1 VTALQSIADK
11 ASAKLSR
18 IARREQAARM
28 PHANFVHLRMQSA
41 YSMLEGAI
49 QPEDIAKA
57 CRKAGLPAAGLADRG
72 NMFAAMDFSY
82 AAKDAG
88 VQPIIG
94 AMVAIERPGSRT
106 ALTRPVFDWLV
117 LFAQDIGGYGN
128 LIWLV
133 SQAHLGADP
142 TDDPHL
148 MLADLDGRTDGLI
161 ALTGGADGALAR
173 LLADGQ
179 PIDDYA
185 DALVRLF
192 PGRLYVEISRSNDP
206 IEQRSEP
213 GLLRLAMARELPI
226 VATNPVKFLDE
237 RVHIAHDALLCI
249 ANSAYVEAEDRQKSN
264 PQHRM
269 KSADEMRKLFAD
281 LPEALANT
289 IVVAQRCAVAAP
301 SRKPILPRMAT
312 DGQSESPA
320 LIAVAKAG
328 LAKRLET
335 LGISGD
341 AATPYTERLAF
352 ELGVINDMGFPGYFL
367 IVADFIAWAKRQGI
381 PVGPGRGS
389 GAGSVVAWALTI
401 TDLDPLE
408 HGLLF
413 ERFLNPDRVSMPDFD
428 IDFCETRRIEV
439 IKYVQERYGR
449 DQVAQIITF
458 GKMKARAVLKDVG
471 RVLQMPYGQTDRL
484 SKLVPSHPTD
494 PWTLARTLGIGK
506 DKDGKR
512 YPGVPEFIAERDR
525 DPKVRR
531 LIEIALQLEGLPR
544 HSSTHAAGVVI
555 GDRSLSELVPLYRDP
570 RSDMPVTQF
579 EMKAVEKAGLVKFDF
594 LGLKTLSVLDRA
606 AKLLANRGVIV
617 DWLELPRDDPAV
629 YALLARADTVGVFQF
644 ESEGMRRALGQVRP
658 DCFGDIVALGALYRP
673 GPMDNIPS
681 FAARKHGREEVELL
695 HPLMEPI
702 LRETYGII
710 VYQEQVMQIA
720 RTLAGYSLGEADL
733 LRRAMGKKIHAE
745 MVAQKDLFAEG
756 AAKNGI
762 DKDIAS
768 AIFDLVLKF
777 ANYGFNKSHAAAY
790 ALVSFQTAWLK
801 AHHPVE
807 FFAAS
812 MAYDITN
819 TDRLAAFTEDAR
831 RSGVRVLPPCI
842 NASQAD
848 FSVEAIDGVKP
859 GTAEA
864 AATDSGK
871 YAVRYALAA
880 LKNVG
885 EKAMEI
891 VVAGRGPGYPA
902 LPAFSKNVDPKLL
915 NKRQLESLIAAGCFD
930 GIEPNRA
937 GVYLLAEAI
946 LGTAQAATAARESA
960 QTALFGESTDQGLAM
975 LVPANANWTMAETM
989 AQEKEAFG
997 FYFSGHPVE
1006 AWRAVLDA
1014 QGAKSFAEVAAL
1026 PAPAGGGRQGVVM
1039 AGLIEDVRWRTPQTG
1054 KGNRYM
1060 LITLS
1065 DRSGQYVAS
1074 CFDDDAQ
1081 VRIEAIAGESP
1092 SVLVQAELMWREGED
1107 VPRVTLRGVTLL
1119 ADMAKRARGRL
1130 VIALT
1135 EPHEVAQ
1142 LSALVA
1148 EAKGKGRGELVAS
1161 VLTGAGLARLWLG
1174 RDYLLDAE
1182 TVAKVAR
1189 AFGAERVISEA
1200 IDPPRLALV
1209 G

>member
-1 VTALQSIADK
+1 
-11 ASAKLSR
+11 
-18 IARREQAARM
+18 M
-28 PHANFVHLRMQSA
+28 PHAGFVHLRLHSA

-49 QPEDIAKA
+49 QPEDLARA
-57 CRKAGLPAAGLADRG
+57 CRKAGFPAAGLADRG
-72 NMFAAMDFSY
+72 NMFAAMDFSA

-88 VQPIIG
+88 VQPVIG
-94 AMVAIERPGSRT
+94 AMVAVERPGTRS
-106 ALTRPVFDWLV
+106 ALTRATNDWLV
-117 LFAQDIGGYGN
+117 LFAQNSAGYAN
-128 LIWLV
+128 LIALV
-133 SQAHLGADP
+133 SEAHLGVEP
-142 TDDPHL
+142 PEEPHL
-148 MLADLDGRTDGLI
+148 LLAAFEGRTEGLI
-161 ALTGGADGALAR
+161 CLTGGADGALAR

-185 DALVRLF
+185 EALVQLF
-192 PGRLYVEISRSNDP
+192 PGRLYVEISRSGDP
-206 IEQRSEP
+206 VEARSEA
-213 GLLRLAMARELPI
+213 GLLRLAEARGLPI

-249 ANSAYVEAEDRQKSN
+249 ADSAYVEAEDRRKSN
-264 PQHRM
+264 PQHWLKPADAM
-269 KSADEMRKLFAD
+269 KAAFAD

-289 IVVAQRCAVAAP
+289 LVVAQRCAVAAP
-301 SRKPILPRMAT
+301 ARKPILPRMAT
-312 DGQSESPA
+312 DGESEDPA
-320 LIAVAKAG
+320 LVAAAEAG
-328 LAKRLET
+328 LARRLAK
-335 LGISGD
+335 LGISGE
-341 AATPYTERLAF
+341 AARPYQERLAF
-352 ELGVINDMGFPGYFL
+352 ELGVINAMGFPGYFL
-367 IVADFIAWAKRQGI
+367 IVADFIGWAKAQGI

-428 IDFCETRRIEV
+428 IDFCETRRGEV
-439 IKYVQERYGR
+439 IRYVQQRYGAA
-449 DQVAQIITF
+449 QVAQIITF

-494 PWTLARTLGIGK
+494 PWTLARTLGQGK

-512 YPGVPEFIAERDR
+512 YEGVPEFIAERDR

-555 GDRSLSELVPLYRDP
+555 GDRPLSQLVPLYRDP
-570 RSDMPVTQF
+570 RSDMAVTQF

-606 AKLLANRGVIV
+606 AKLLKDRGIDV
-617 DWLELPRDDPAV
+617 DWLDLPLDDPEV
-629 YALLARADTVGVFQF
+629 YKLLARGDTVGVFQF

-658 DCFGDIVALGALYRP
+658 DCFADIVALGALYRP

-681 FAARKHGREEVELL
+681 FAARKHKREEVALL

-745 MVAQKDLFAEG
+745 MVAQKERFAEG

-762 DKDIAS
+762 AKDTAS

-801 AHHPVE
+801 AHYPVE
-807 FFAAS
+807 FYAAS

-819 TDRLAAFTEDAR
+819 TDRLAAFAEDAR
-831 RSGVRVLPPCI
+831 RAGVPMLPPCI
-842 NASQAD
+842 NASAAD
-848 FSVEAIDGVKP
+848 FSVETAPDGRL
-859 GTAEA
+859 
-864 AATDSGK
+864 
-871 YAVRYALAA
+871 AVRYALAA

-885 EKAMEI
+885 EKAMEA
-891 VVAGRGPGYPA
+891 VVASRGEGYRS
-902 LPAFSKNVDPKLL
+902 LSAFAKHVDPKLL

-930 GIEPNRA
+930 AIEPNRA
-937 GVYLLAEAI
+937 GVYLLAEAL
-946 LGTAQAATAARESA
+946 LGTAQAAAAARESA
-960 QTALFGESTDQGLAM
+960 QAALFGDATGFVDEGGLAM
-975 LVPANANWTMAETM
+975 LVPASASWTLAETM
-989 AQEKEAFG
+989 QQEKDAFG

-1006 AWRAVLDA
+1006 AWRPVLDA
-1014 QGAKSFAEVAAL
+1014 QGALSFAEVAEL
-1026 PAPAGGGRQGVVM
+1026 PAPSGGGRKGVVM
-1039 AGLIEDVRWRTPQTG
+1039 AGLIEEVRWRTPQTG
-1054 KGNRYM
+1054 KGSRYM
-1060 LITLS
+1060 LVTLS

-1074 CFDDDAQ
+1074 CFEEDTQARLEAVGKDA
-1081 VRIEAIAGESP
+1081 P

-1107 VPRVTLRGVTLL
+1107 VPRVTMKGFTLL
-1119 ADMAKRARGRL
+1119 SDMAKRARGRL
-1130 VIALT
+1130 VVALGDVGDVET
-1135 EPHEVAQ
+1135 LA
-1142 LSALVA
+1142 ALVA
-1148 EAKGKGRGELVAS
+1148 GAKGKGRGELVAS
-1161 VLTGAGLARLWLG
+1161 VATAAGVARVWIG

-1182 TVAKVAR
+1182 TMAQVAR
-1189 AFGAERVISEA
+1189 AFGADRVMAEA
-1200 IDPPRLALV
+1200 LDPPRLALV

>member
-1 VTALQSIADK
+1 MPAPRALST
-11 ASAKLSR
+11 SG
-18 IARREQAARM
+18 
-28 PHANFVHLRMQSA
+28 HAGFVHLRLQSA

-49 QPEDIAKA
+49 QPEDLAKA
-57 CRKAGLPAAGLADRG
+57 CRREKMPAAGLADRG
-72 NMFAAMDFSY
+72 NMFAAMDFSA

-88 VQPIIG
+88 VQPVIG
-94 AMVAIERPGSRT
+94 AMVAVERPGSRT
-106 ALTRPVFDWLV
+106 ITTRPIHDWLV
-117 LFAQDIGGYGN
+117 LFAQDAAGYTN
-128 LIWLV
+128 LIGLV
-133 SQAHLGADP
+133 SQAHLGVDP
-142 TDDPHL
+142 AEDPHL
-148 MLADLDGRTDGLI
+148 LLADLEGRTDGLI

-179 PIDDYA
+179 AADPYA
-185 DALVRLF
+185 DSLESLF
-192 PGRLYVEISRSNDP
+192 PGRLYVEISRSGDP
-206 IEQRSEP
+206 IEARAEP
-213 GLLRLAMARELPI
+213 GLLRLAEARGLPI

-237 RVHIAHDALLCI
+237 RVHLAHDALLCI
-249 ANSAYVEAEDRQKSN
+249 ATSAYVEAEDRRKSN
-264 PQHRM
+264 PQHRL
-269 KSADEMRKLFAD
+269 KSPAEMRKAFPD
-281 LPEALANT
+281 LPEAIANT
-289 IVVAQRCAVAAP
+289 LVVAQRCAVAAP
-301 SRKPILPRMAT
+301 ARKPILPRMAN
-312 DGQSESPA
+312 DGLSEDPA
-320 LIAVAKAG
+320 LVAAAEAG
-328 LAKRLET
+328 LEKRL
-335 LGISGD
+335 
-341 AATPYTERLAF
+341 AAAAIADPAPYRERLAF
-352 ELGVINDMGFPGYFL
+352 ELGVINAMGFPGYFL
-367 IVADFIAWAKRQGI
+367 IVADFIGWAKAQGI

-389 GAGSVVAWALTI
+389 GAGSVVAWALAI

-428 IDFCETRRIEV
+428 IDFCETRRGEV
-439 IKYVQERYGR
+439 INYVQQRYGAA
-449 DQVAQIITF
+449 QVAQIITF

-512 YPGVPEFIAERDR
+512 YEGLPEFIAERDR
-525 DPKVRR
+525 DPKVKR

-555 GDRSLSELVPLYRDP
+555 GDRPLSELVPLYRDP
-570 RSDMPVTQF
+570 RSDMAVTQF
-579 EMKAVEKAGLVKFDF
+579 EMKAAEKAGLVKFDF

-606 AKLLANRGVIV
+606 AKLLARRGVEV
-617 DWLELPRDDPAV
+617 DWLGLPLDDPAV

-644 ESEGMRRALGQVRP
+644 EGEGMRRALTQVRP
-658 DCFGDIVALGALYRP
+658 SGFGDIVALGALYRP

-681 FAARKHGREEVELL
+681 FAARKHGREKVELL

-745 MVAQKDLFAEG
+745 MVAQKERFAEG
-756 AAKNGI
+756 AAANNI
-762 DKDIAS
+762 DKGTAS

-831 RSGVRVLPPCI
+831 RSGVKILPPCI
-842 NASQAD
+842 NASEAD
-848 FSVEAIDGVKP
+848 FAVHDGQ
-859 GTAEA
+859 
-864 AATDSGK
+864 
-871 YAVRYALAA
+871 VRYALAA

-885 EKAMEI
+885 EKAMEV
-891 VVAGRGPGYPA
+891 VVAGRGQGYA
-902 LPAFSKNVDPKLL
+902 SLAAFARHVDPKLL

-930 GIEPNRA
+930 GISPNRG
-937 GVYLLAEAI
+937 GVHLLAEAL
-946 LGTAQAATAARESA
+946 LGTAQAAANARESA
-960 QTALFGESTDQGLAM
+960 QAALFGEATGFVDDGGLAM
-975 LVPANANWTMAETM
+975 LVPTSVNWSMAETM

-1006 AWRAVLDA
+1006 AWRPVLDS
-1014 QGAKSFAEVAAL
+1014 QGAKSFAEVAGM

-1039 AGLIEDVRWRTPQTG
+1039 AGLIEEIRWRTPPSG
-1054 KGNRYM
+1054 KRYQFV
-1060 LITLS
+1060 TLS

-1074 CFDDDAQ
+1074 CFDEETQ
-1081 VRIEAIAGESP
+1081 TRLEALAGDSP
-1092 SVLVQAELMWREGED
+1092 AVLIQAELMWRDGEE
-1107 VPRVTLRGVTLL
+1107 VPRVTLRGATPL
-1119 ADMAKRARGRL
+1119 AEMARRVRGRL
-1130 VIALT
+1130 VVTLESAEEAAELG
-1135 EPHEVAQ
+1135 
-1142 LSALVA
+1142 ALVG
-1148 EAKGKGRGELVAS
+1148 EARGKGRGELVAT
-1161 VLTGAGLARLWLG
+1161 VATPAGLARLRLG
-1174 RDYLLDAE
+1174 GDYLIDVEVIGRLS
-1182 TVAKVAR
+1182 R
-1189 AFGAERVISEA
+1189 RFGPERVTSQA
-1200 IDPPRLALV
+1200 VAPPKLALV

>member
-1 VTALQSIADK
+1 MPST
-11 ASAKLSR
+11 SAHSG
-18 IARREQAARM
+18 
-28 PHANFVHLRMQSA
+28 FVHLRLQSA

-49 QPEDIAKA
+49 QPDDLAKA
-57 CRKAGLPAAGLADRG
+57 CRRGLFPAAGLADRG
-72 NMFAAMDFSY
+72 NMFAAMDFSA

-88 VQPIIG
+88 VQPVIG
-94 AMVAIERPGSRT
+94 AMVPVERPGTRT
-106 ALTRPVFDWLV
+106 ALTRPVHDWLV
-117 LFAQDIGGYGN
+117 LFAQDAGGYTN
-128 LIWLV
+128 LIALV
-133 SQAHLGADP
+133 SQAHLGVDP
-142 TDDPHL
+142 SDDPHL
-148 MLADLDGRTDGLI
+148 KLADFEDRTTGLLC
-161 ALTGGADGALAR
+161 LTAGADGALAR

-179 PIDDYA
+179 NVDAYA
-185 DALVRLF
+185 EALVRLF
-192 PGRLYVEISRSNDP
+192 PGRLYIELSRCGDA
-206 IEQRSEP
+206 IEQRAEA
-213 GLLRLAMARELPI
+213 GLLRLAAARDLPI
-226 VATNPVKFLDE
+226 VATNPVKFLE
-237 RVHIAHDALLCI
+237 ARVHLAHDALLCI
-249 ANSAYVEAEDRQKSN
+249 ADSAYVEAEDRRKSN
-264 PQHRM
+264 PEHRL
-269 KSADEMRKLFAD
+269 KSADEMRRAFAD
-281 LPEALANT
+281 LPEAIANT
-289 IVVAQRCAVAAP
+289 LVIAQRCAVAAP
-301 SRKPILPRMAT
+301 ARKPILPRMAE
-312 DGQSESPA
+312 GGASEDPA
-320 LIAVAKAG
+320 LVAAAEAG
-328 LAKRLET
+328 LDKRLAAR
-335 LGISGD
+335 GITGE
-341 AATPYTERLAF
+341 AALPYRERLAF
-352 ELGVINDMGFPGYFL
+352 ELGVINAMGFPGYFL
-367 IVADFIAWAKRQGI
+367 IVADFIGWAKAQGI

-428 IDFCETRRIEV
+428 IDFCETRRGEV
-439 IKYVQERYGR
+439 IRYVQQRYG
-449 DQVAQIITF
+449 DAQVAQIITF

-484 SKLVPSHPTD
+484 SKLVPNHPTD

-525 DPKVRR
+525 DPKVKR

-555 GDRSLSELVPLYRDP
+555 GDRPLSQLVPLYRDP
-570 RSDMPVTQF
+570 RSDMAVTQF

-606 AKLLANRGVIV
+606 AKLLKNRGVEV
-617 DWLELPRDDPAV
+617 DWLDLPLDDPAV

-658 DCFGDIVALGALYRP
+658 DCFADIVALGALYRP

-681 FAARKHGREEVELL
+681 FANRKHKREAVALL
-695 HPLMEPI
+695 HPMMEPI

-745 MVAQKDLFAEG
+745 MVAQKERFAEG
-756 AAKNGI
+756 AATNGI
-762 DKDIAS
+762 EKATAS

-819 TDRLAAFTEDAR
+819 TDRLAAFTDDAR
-831 RSGVRVLPPCI
+831 RCGVKLLPPCI

-848 FSVEAIDGVKP
+848 FSVEDGC
-859 GTAEA
+859 
-864 AATDSGK
+864 
-871 YAVRYALAA
+871 VRYALAA

-885 EKAMEI
+885 EKAMEV
-891 VVAGRGPGYPA
+891 VVAGRGAGYSG
-902 LPAFSKNVDPKLL
+902 LPAFSKSVDPRLL

-930 GIEPNRA
+930 GIAANRA
-937 GVYLLAEAI
+937 GVHLLAEAI
-946 LGTAQAATAARESA
+946 LGTAQSAQAARESA
-960 QTALFGESTDQGLAM
+960 QTALFGEATGFVDDGGLAM
-975 LVPANANWTMAETM
+975 LVPASASWTLAETM

-1006 AWRAVLDA
+1006 AWRPVLDA
-1014 QGAKSFAEVAAL
+1014 NGALSFAEVAAL
-1026 PAPAGGGRQGVVM
+1026 PAPAGGGRRGVVM
-1039 AGLIEDVRWRTPQTG
+1039 AGLIEEVRWRTPQTG
-1054 KGNRYM
+1054 RGNRY
-1060 LITLS
+1060 LLVTLS

-1074 CFDDDAQ
+1074 CFEEDTQA
-1081 VRIEAIAGESP
+1081 RIEAIGGEAAA
-1092 SVLVQAELMWREGED
+1092 VLVQAELQWREGED
-1107 VPRVTLRGVTLL
+1107 VPRITMRGITML
-1119 ADMAKRARGRL
+1119 AEMAKRTRSRL
-1130 VIALT
+1130 VVAL
-1135 EPHEVAQ
+1135 ESADDAAQ
-1142 LSALVA
+1142 LAALVA
-1148 EAKGKGRGELVAS
+1148 AVRGKGRGELVAT
-1161 VLTGAGLARLWLG
+1161 VPTAAGVARVRLG
-1174 RDYLLDAE
+1174 GDYLVDVE
-1182 TVAKVAR
+1182 TLSRLSR
-1189 AFGAERVISEA
+1189 AFGAERVVSQA
-1200 IDPPRLALV
+1200 LDPPRLALV

>member
-1 VTALQSIADK
+1 MVST
-11 ASAKLSR
+11 SA
-18 IARREQAARM
+18 
-28 PHANFVHLRMQSA
+28 HAGFVHLRLQSA

-49 QPEDIAKA
+49 QPEDLAKA
-57 CRKAGLPAAGLADRG
+57 CRRERMPAAGLADRG
-72 NMFAAMDFSY
+72 NMFAAMDFSA

-94 AMVAIERPGSRT
+94 AMVAVERPGSRT
-106 ALTRPVFDWLV
+106 ITTRPIHDWLV
-117 LFAQDIGGYGN
+117 LFAQDPTGYGN
-128 LIWLV
+128 LISLV
-133 SQAHLGADP
+133 SQSHLGVEASE
-142 TDDPHL
+142 DPHL
-148 MLADLDGRTDGLI
+148 LLADFDGRTEGLLC
-161 ALTGGADGALAR
+161 LTGGADGALAR

-179 PIDDYA
+179 AIDQYA
-185 DALVRLF
+185 NTLVQLF
-192 PGRLYVEISRSNDP
+192 PGRLYIEISRSCDP
-206 IEQRSEP
+206 IEARAEP
-213 GLLRLAMARELPI
+213 GLLRLAEAMDLPI

-237 RVHIAHDALLCI
+237 RVHLAHDALLCI
-249 ANSAYVEAEDRQKSN
+249 ADSAYVEAEDRRKSN
-264 PQHRM
+264 PQHRL
-269 KSADEMRKLFAD
+269 KSADAMRKAFAD
-281 LPEALANT
+281 LPEAIANT
-289 IVVAQRCAVAAP
+289 IVIAQRCAVAAP
-301 SRKPILPRMAT
+301 ARKPILPRMAS
-312 DGQSESPA
+312 DGASEDPA
-320 LIAVAKAG
+320 LIAAAEAG
-328 LAKRLET
+328 LAARLAAG
-335 LGISGD
+335 GISGD
-341 AATPYTERLAF
+341 AAKPYHDRLAF
-352 ELGVINDMGFPGYFL
+352 ELGVINAMGFPGYFL
-367 IVADFIAWAKRQGI
+367 IVADFIGWAKAQGI

-428 IDFCETRRIEV
+428 IDFCETRRGEV
-439 IKYVQERYGR
+439 INYVQQRYGR

-484 SKLVPSHPTD
+484 AKLVPNHPTD

-512 YPGVPEFIAERDR
+512 YEGVPEFIAERDR
-525 DPKVRR
+525 DPKVKR

-555 GDRSLSELVPLYRDP
+555 GDRPLSQLVPLYRDP
-570 RSDMPVTQF
+570 RSDMAVTQF

-606 AKLLANRGVIV
+606 AKLLKDRGVEV
-617 DWLELPRDDPAV
+617 DWLNLPLDDPEV
-629 YALLARADTVGVFQF
+629 YALLARGDTVGVFQF

-658 DCFGDIVALGALYRP
+658 DCFADIVALGALYRP

-681 FAARKHGREEVELL
+681 FANRKHKREKVELL
-695 HPLMEPI
+695 HPRMEPI

-720 RTLAGYSLGEADL
+720 RELAGYSLGEADL

-745 MVAQKDLFAEG
+745 MVAQKERFAEG
-756 AAKNGI
+756 AAKNDI
-762 DKDIAS
+762 AKDTAS

-831 RSGVRVLPPCI
+831 RSGIKVLPPCI

-848 FSVEAIDGVKP
+848 FSVENGP
-859 GTAEA
+859 TGPC
-864 AATDSGK
+864 
-871 YAVRYALAA
+871 VRYALAA

-885 EKAMEI
+885 EKAMEA
-891 VVAGRGPGYPA
+891 VVTGRGTGYA
-902 LPAFSKNVDPKLL
+902 TLPAFAKSVDPKLL

-930 GIEPNRA
+930 GIAANRA
-937 GVYLLAEAI
+937 GVYLLAEAL
-946 LGTAQAATAARESA
+946 LGTAQSAAAARESA
-960 QTALFGESTDQGLAM
+960 QAALFGDATGFVDDGGLAM
-975 LVPANANWTMAETM
+975 LVPANASWTMAETM
-989 AQEKEAFG
+989 AQEKDAFG

-1006 AWRAVLDA
+1006 AWRPVLDA
-1014 QGAKSFAEVAAL
+1014 QGALDFADVAAL
-1026 PAPAGGGRQGVVM
+1026 PAPAGGGKKGVVM
-1039 AGLIEDVRWRTPQTG
+1039 AGLIEEVRWRTPQNG
-1054 KGNRYM
+1054 RSSRYM

-1065 DRSGQYVAS
+1065 DRTGQYVAS
-1074 CFDDDAQ
+1074 CFDEDSQA
-1081 VRIEAIAGESP
+1081 RIEAIADEAP
-1092 SVLVQAELMWREGED
+1092 SVLVQAELMWRDGEE
-1107 VPRVTLRGVTLL
+1107 VPRITLRGATPL
-1119 ADMAKRARGRL
+1119 ADMAKRVRGRL
-1130 VIALT
+1130 VVAL
-1135 EPHEVAQ
+1135 ENCDEAAELAAIVA
-1142 LSALVA
+1142 AA
-1148 EAKGKGRGELVAS
+1148 RGKGRGELIATLPTPVGIAQ
-1161 VLTGAGLARLWLG
+1161 VRLG
-1174 RDYLLDAE
+1174 RDYLIDVE
-1182 TVAKVAR
+1182 TMGLLAR
-1189 AFGAERVISEA
+1189 RFGTERIVSQA
-1200 IDPPRLALV
+1200 LDPPRLALV

>member
-1 VTALQSIADK
+1 MPST
-11 ASAKLSR
+11 SA
-18 IARREQAARM
+18 
-28 PHANFVHLRMQSA
+28 HAGFVHLRLQSA

-49 QPEDIAKA
+49 QPEDLAKA
-57 CRKAGLPAAGLADRG
+57 CRRGLFPAAGLADRG
-72 NMFAAMDFSY
+72 NMFAAMDFSA

-94 AMVAIERPGSRT
+94 ALLAIERPGSRT
-106 ALTRPVFDWLV
+106 PLTRPVYDWLV
-117 LFAQDIGGYGN
+117 LHAQDAAGYAN
-128 LIWLV
+128 LIALV

-142 TDDPHL
+142 ADDPHL
-148 MLADLDGRTDGLI
+148 MLGDLEARTDGLI
-161 ALTGGADGALAR
+161 CLTGAADGALAR

-179 PIDDYA
+179 PADDYA

-192 PGRLYVEISRSNDP
+192 QGRLYVEISRSGDAV
-206 IEQRSEP
+206 EQRAEP
-213 GLLRLAMARELPI
+213 GLLRLAAARGLPI
-226 VATNPVKFLDE
+226 VATNPVKFLE
-237 RVHIAHDALLCI
+237 PQVHLAHDALLCI
-249 ANSAYVEAEDRQKSN
+249 ADSAYVEAEERRRSN
-264 PQHRM
+264 PEHRL

-281 LPEALANT
+281 LPEAIANT
-289 IVVAQRCAVAAP
+289 IVIAQRCAVAAP
-301 SRKPILPRMAT
+301 ARKPILPRMSD
-312 DGQSESPA
+312 DGASEDPA
-320 LIAVAKAG
+320 LVQAAEKG
-328 LAKRLET
+328 LAARLAA
-335 LGISGD
+335 LGIHGD
-341 AATPYTERLAF
+341 AALPYTQRLAF
-352 ELGVINDMGFPGYFL
+352 ELDVINTMGFAGYFL
-367 IVADFIAWAKRQGI
+367 IVADFIQWAKGQGI

-439 IKYVQERYGR
+439 IKYVQQRYGSA
-449 DQVAQIITF
+449 QVAQIITF

-484 SKLVPSHPTD
+484 AKLIPNHPTD
-494 PWTLARTLGIGK
+494 PWTLARTLGQGK

-512 YPGVPEFIAERDR
+512 YPGLPEFIAERDR
-525 DPKVRR
+525 DPKVKR
-531 LIEIALQLEGLPR
+531 LIDIALQLEGLPR

-555 GDRSLSELVPLYRDP
+555 GDRPLSQLVPLYRDP

-606 AKLLANRGVIV
+606 QKLLAQRGVTV
-617 DWLELPRDDPAV
+617 DWLALPLDDPAV
-629 YALLARADTVGVFQF
+629 YALIARADTVGVFQF
-644 ESEGMRRALGQVRP
+644 EGDGMRRALTQVRP
-658 DCFGDIVALGALYRP
+658 TAFADIVALGALYRP

-681 FAARKHGREEVELL
+681 FANRKHGREKVELL
-695 HPLMEPI
+695 HPAMEPI

-745 MVAQKDLFAEG
+745 MVAQKERFAEG

-762 DKDIAS
+762 AKDTAS

-790 ALVSFQTAWLK
+790 ALVSYQTAWLK
-801 AHHPVE
+801 THHPVE

-831 RSGVRVLPPCI
+831 RSGVTMLPPCI

-848 FSVEAIDGVKP
+848 FSVEATG
-859 GTAEA
+859 EA
-864 AATDSGK
+864 GSQTL
-871 YAVRYALAA
+871 AVRFALAA

-885 EKAMEI
+885 EKAMEA
-891 VVAGRGPGYPA
+891 VVTGRGAGYKA
-902 LPAFSKNVDPKLL
+902 LPEFARRVDPRLL

-946 LGTAQAATAARESA
+946 IGTAQAAAEARDSA

-975 LVPANANWTMAETM
+975 LVPNASWTLAERM

-1006 AWRAVLDA
+1006 AWRAGLDA
-1014 QGAKSFAEVAAL
+1014 QGAKSFAEVAAM

-1039 AGLIEDVRWRTPQTG
+1039 AGLIEEVRWRTPQTG
-1054 KGNRYM
+1054 KGNRYL

-1074 CFDDDAQ
+1074 CFDEDTQLRLEALVKDAP
-1081 VRIEAIAGESP
+1081 A
-1092 SVLVQAELMWREGED
+1092 VLLQAELMWREGED
-1107 VPRVTLRGVTLL
+1107 VPRVTVRGATPL
-1119 ADMAKRARGRL
+1119 AEMAKRARGRL
-1130 VIALT
+1130 VVKVCDAVEVRALA
-1135 EPHEVAQ
+1135 E
-1142 LSALVA
+1142 LVA
-1148 EAKGKGRGELVAS
+1148 EAKGKGRGELIAEVPCS
-1161 VLTGAGLARLWLG
+1161 SGVARLHLG
-1174 RDYLLDAE
+1174 RDYLLDIE
-1182 TVAKVAR
+1182 MQAKVAQR
-1189 AFGAERVISEA
+1189 FGAERAVADVIA
-1200 IDPPRLALV
+1200 PPRLALV